1 MFDVK
6 KKETTTGTTIF
17 IIGDV
22 TRVDLQ
28 KFEYKF
34 FEILENSYGDITLN
48 FEKCDYVCSGAIAV
62 FSEAVQ
68 IAHNE
73 NNYVNFK
80 TKKGMVKRLLT
91 QSGFGE
97 FIY

>member
-6 KKETTTGTTIF
+6 NKETTKGTIIY
-17 IIGDV
+17 IIGDI
-22 TRVDLQ
+22 TRIDLQ
-28 KFEYKF
+28 KFEDKF
-34 FEILENSYGDITLN
+34 FDILENSYGDITLN
-48 FEKCDYVCSGAIAV
+48 FEKCSYICSGAIAV
-62 FSEAVQ
+62 FSEAIQ

-80 TKKGMVKRLLT
+80 TKDGMVKRLLT
-91 QSGFGE
+91 QSGFAE